1 MNNNEQHQSNE
12 LTDTDKKSISDK
24 NSVPDSVLLAQRAA
38 ISLTGKWK
46 NNDGGIYYLRQ
57 IGKNLWWYGEQSTN
71 NPLFSNV
78 FYGEIYDIL
87 NPNTLITGR
96 WTDVPKGRTTGGV
109 VIEGGT
115 IDSGLMTLQVTS
127 ANTFIKTGEQ
137 GGFGGSR
144 WTRI

>member
-1 MNNNEQHQSNE
+1 MDNNEQHQPNE
-12 LTDTDKKSISDK
+12 LTVTDKKTISDE
-24 NSVPDSVLLAQRAA
+24 NSAPDSVLLAQRAV
-38 ISLTGKWK
+38 INLTGKWR

-57 IGKNLWWYGEQSTN
+57 IDKNLWWYGEESAN

-78 FYGEIYDIL
+78 FHGLIYDIM
-87 NPNTLITGR
+87 NSNTLITGE

-109 VIEGGT
+109 SIAGGT
-115 IDSGLMTLQVTS
+115 PQSGLMTLKVTS
-127 ANTFIKTGEQ
+127 ANTFIKTSEL